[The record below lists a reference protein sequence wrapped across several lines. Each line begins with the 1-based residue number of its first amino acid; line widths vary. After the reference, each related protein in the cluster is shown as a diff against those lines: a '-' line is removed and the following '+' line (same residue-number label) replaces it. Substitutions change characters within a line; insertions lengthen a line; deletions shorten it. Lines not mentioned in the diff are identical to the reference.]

1 MEICVVC
8 VEQSLLPGQT
18 TPSMTAEVRAGPG
31 MERTTPNAS
40 RHLTPGN
47 YAHLVKQIM
56 GLFLLLFFQRTSS
69 LHEVTLTTTH
79 VCPLYICV

>member
-1 MEICVVC
+1 MEIFVVC

-31 MERTTPNAS
+31 TERTTPNVS

-47 YAHLVKQIM
+47 YPHLIKQII
-56 GLFLLLFFQRTSS
+56 GVFFCFLFSKNIVS
-69 LHEVTLTTTH
+69 K
-79 VCPLYICV
+79 